1 MNNELPRTIVH
12 KLLEIKAI
20 KFNFKEPFI
29 WTSGIKSPVYCDNRA
44 SLSNHD
50 LRSMIRDA
58 YVKIIEDTF
67 PDVEVIAG
75 VATGAIAQ
83 GALVADKLDL
93 PFIYVREK
101 RKDYGLMKIIEGRFE
116 KGQKAVILEDHI
128 STGGSSL
135 KAWEALKDEKVNVL
149 GMVAAF
155 SYDFLETRKKF
166 DEKNYKLCT
175 ISTFSMIKDVALEEG
190 YISEEEIHK
199 LDEWHKNPEKYKFLE
214 Q

>member
-1 MNNELPRTIVH
+1 MLKIG
-12 KLLEIKAI
+12 AI
-20 KFNFKEPFI
+20 KFNFEEPFI

-44 SLSNHD
+44 ALSDYN

-58 YVKIIEDTF
+58 YVKIIKDMF
-67 PDVEVIAG
+67 PDVEIIAG

-83 GALVADKLDL
+83 GVLVADELNL

-101 RKDYGLMKIIEGRFE
+101 KKEYGLTKIIEGHFE
-116 KGQKAVILEDHI
+116 KGQKVVILEDLI

-135 KAWEALKDEKVNVL
+135 KAWEVLNDEKMNVL

-155 SYDFLETRKKF
+155 SYNFLETRKKF
-166 DEKNYKLCT
+166 IEKNYKLYT

-190 YISEEEIHK
+190 YISEEEIMK
-199 LDEWHKNPEKYKFLE
+199 LDEWYKNIF